1 MATIP
6 YCHFSTAEGLAKEI
20 YDDIVRTYGIEEP
33 HGIYQLMG
41 NTPEFLAASW
51 RRSRYLYGTDP
62 NDTNVSL
69 SKLSLKDKHYVT
81 LGVSATNNCE
91 YCVRLHTTRLEQLG
105 MTKED
110 LIELMMVVDVTNGYD
125 KFAEGTRL
133 GDDPTI
139 PFLGAEDADGSTK
152 DVYKDIEAAS
162 GNKEPDAIYR
172 LMGYKPEYLKASWER
187 SKLCFQEEGRLGLRT
202 KHMVA
207 MGIAATNSNDYYV
220 TTHTGRLREL
230 AMSDEEIVEL
240 LLTIDLA
247 CGYNRYVQGL
257 QVKCGETP
265 FVPSSERG
273 T

>member
-6 YCHFSTAEGLAKEI
+6 YYHFKTAEGLAKEV
-20 YDDIVRTYGIEEP
+20 YGDIIRAYGIEEP

-51 RRSRYLYGTDP
+51 QRSRYLYGTDP

-81 LGVSATNNCE
+81 PGISATNNCE

-110 LIELMMVVDVTNGYD
+110 LIKLMMVVDVTNGYD
-125 KFAEGTRL
+125 KLAEGTRA

-139 PFLGAEDADGSTK
+139 PYLNDDEAD
-152 DVYKDIEAAS
+152 EAAEEVYGEIKKS
-162 GNKEPDAIYR
+162 YGNKEPEVLYR
-172 LMGYKPEYLKASWER
+172 PMGYKPDYLKASWER
-187 SKLCFQEEGRLGLRT
+187 TRLCFREEGRLGLKL

-207 MGIAATNSNDYYV
+207 FCVGRHQQQRLLYQGPHGPTEG
-220 TTHTGRLREL
+220 TGHDR
-230 AMSDEEIVEL
+230 
-240 LLTIDLA
+240 
-247 CGYNRYVQGL
+247 
-257 QVKCGETP
+257 
-265 FVPSSERG
+265 
-273 T
+273 